1 MKYSAFVVMPVSKGS
16 KLEKSKSKVQSSS
29 RFGFSKDDFD
39 FRFNKTSPKD
49 FTQSSRQQTA
59 DGLSDGIPS
68 HTPGYFRS
76 L

>member
-1 MKYSAFVVMPVSKGS
+1 MKYSAFVVMPLSKGL

-39 FRFNKTSPKD
+39 FRFYKTSSTED

-59 DGLSDGIPS
+59 DSRRLI
-68 HTPGYFRS
+68 
-76 L
+76 